1 MLAPLRSQVL
11 EECGFALPFP
21 AIAVASHDTASAVAA
36 IPSMEAESVFI
47 SSGTWSLMGVEL
59 DAPNVS
65 DESYRLG
72 FTNEGGADG
81 STLLMKNI
89 TGLWIIQECMRH
101 WKSQGQSHSWDD
113 LQTAASL
120 ATPFKCLID
129 SNARDFQMPCDMPDA
144 IRHYCHATHQP
155 VPDTVGEIARCAF
168 ESLSLKYRSVLDSL
182 TALTGRAFRTL
193 RVMGGGSLNTMLCQM
208 TADACDA
215 QVVCGPV
222 EASAL
227 GNVMMQAVA
236 TGHLP
241 SIAAGRAAIS
251 ASIQSRSF
259 EPHRSDAWDA
269 AYARFKQLE
278 SS

>member
-1 MLAPLRSQVL
+1 
-11 EECGFALPFP
+11 
-21 AIAVASHDTASAVAA
+21 
-36 IPSMEAESVFI
+36 
-47 SSGTWSLMGVEL
+47 
-59 DAPNVS
+59 
-65 DESYRLG
+65 
-72 FTNEGGADG
+72 
-81 STLLMKNI
+81 
-89 TGLWIIQECMRH
+89 
-101 WKSQGQSHSWDD
+101 
-113 LQTAASL
+113 
-120 ATPFKCLID
+120 
-129 SNARDFQMPCDMPDA
+129 
-144 IRHYCHATHQP
+144 
-155 VPDTVGEIARCAF
+155 
-168 ESLSLKYRSVLDSL
+168 
-182 TALTGRAFRTL
+182 
-193 RVMGGGSLNTMLCQM
+193 MGGGSLNTMLCQM